1 VSAAADR
8 LKVALTRSPRAYALA
23 RRPYALARFLAR
35 RPHDP
40 DYAAFALF
48 APTDKPFL
56 DVGANAGMSALSY
69 RIFQRRGPVVSIE
82 PNRFHEPD
90 LVFAGRIVRRFEH
103 RIWAAGAQEATLTLF
118 VPVYRGVPL
127 TTEAALDLADVAASP
142 TLRRRLGARMDSAE
156 FTIQRQEVQV
166 RPLDA
171 LALDPA
177 FVKLDVQ
184 GHEHPALLGL
194 RATIERSRP
203 VLMIES
209 AGEDSHRML
218 LEMGYQARAYDRASG
233 RLGPAR
239 WPVAN
244 VFYVTS

>member
-1 VSAAADR
+1 MSAAADR
-8 LKVALTRSPRAYALA
+8 LKLALTRSPRAYALA

-40 DYAAFALF
+40 DYAAFGLF
-48 APTDKPFL
+48 PPTDKPFL

-69 RIFQRRGPVVSIE
+69 RIFQRRGPIVSIE

-90 LVFAGRIVRRFEH
+90 LRFAGRIVRRFEH
-103 RIWAAGAQEATLTLF
+103 RIWAAGAEEATLTLY

-127 TTEAALDLADVAASP
+127 TTEAALDRADVQASP
-142 TLRRRLGARMDSAE
+142 SLRARLGERMESPE
-156 FTIQRQEVQV
+156 FAIERQEVQV
-166 RPLDA
+166 RPLD
-171 LALDPA
+171 LLGLDPA

-194 RATIERSRP
+194 RGTLERSRP

-209 AGEDSHRML
+209 AGEQSHRML
-218 LEMGYQARAYDRASG
+218 LEMGYEARVYDRDTG
-233 RLGPAR
+233 RLGPPH

-244 VFYVTS
+244 VFYVTP